1 MLAFK
6 KLALFIFSLVFYGIA
21 ANGSERAAPFPE
33 QSSAVFSKKYLKK
46 TVNDARITGVIH
58 KCALRFLRDFFE
70 KKSVHV
76 LIFFPWNKSKNMI
89 KYHYKI
95 EQREVDYVPEF
106 DSWQL
111 QLSKYFGQGDL
122 KRAEKCA
129 AWQMAIGLQM
139 VDGLRPSSYLLET
152 AKEHIEGH
160 IDIAEAQER
169 IQNYYKEQKNLG
181 AVDVGTMEADFVS
194 VHITELLGEKTFQFS
209 PAELQ
214 SIHRRLFTGVFDY
227 AGQFRTYNIT
237 KNEWVLGGDTVVYS
251 SWESI
256 RDTLDYDF
264 SQEKQFS
271 YDALSVPESIKHMAK
286 FASGIWQIHP
296 FCEGNTR
303 ATAVFIVKYLK
314 TFGFAVN
321 NDVFAAN
328 SWYFRNALVRANYN
342 NLQKG
347 IHATSEYLEMF
358 FENLLLGTRHELKNR
373 YLHVE
378 YKSEVPIQSATET
391 SKCKNCTLNCTLEEL
406 AVLRTIAANP
416 SITQKELAAA
426 IGKSERTIKT
436 RTVALQEKGYLRRA
450 NGKRNGHWEVLVD
463 LS

>member
-1 MLAFK
+1 M
-6 KLALFIFSLVFYGIA
+6 
-21 ANGSERAAPFPE
+21 PE
-33 QSSAVFSKKYLKK
+33 Q
-46 TVNDARITGVIH
+46 DR
-58 KCALRFLRDFFE
+58 
-70 KKSVHV
+70 
-76 LIFFPWNKSKNMI
+76 
-89 KYHYKI
+89 
-95 EQREVDYVPEF
+95 
-106 DSWQL
+106 WQL
-111 QLSKYFGQGDL
+111 ELSEYIRQGEPE
-122 KRAEKCA
+122 RAEKSA
-129 AWQMAIGLQM
+129 AWQTAIGLQA
-139 VDGLRPSSYLLET
+139 VDGLKTSTYLLET
-152 AKEHIEGH
+152 AKAHIEGD
-160 IDIAEAQER
+160 IDIAGAQRR
-169 IQNYYKEQKNLG
+169 IQSYYKEQANRK
-181 AVDVGTMEADFVS
+181 AVEDGTMEADIVS
-194 VHITELLGEKTFQFS
+194 ARITELLGEKTFQFS

-214 SIHRRLFTGVFDY
+214 SIHRRLFTGVFDH

-314 TFGFAVN
+314 TFGFTVN

-358 FENLLLGTRHELKNR
+358 FENLLLGAQHELKNR

-378 YKSEVPIQSATET
+378 YENEAPVQSANAEI
-391 SKCKNCTLNCTLEEL
+391 SKCQNGTLNCTLEEL
-406 AVLRTIAANP
+406 AMLQAVKANP
-416 SITQKELAAA
+416 TITQKELAVAV
-426 IGKSERTIKT
+426 GKSERTIKRRMT
-436 RTVALQEKGYLRRA
+436 DLQKKAIFAMPTESETAIGKCWSISRDRKGSWA
-450 NGKRNGHWEVLVD
+450 NGHDYSQSDPLHEMR
-463 LS
+463 

>member
-1 MLAFK
+1 M
-6 KLALFIFSLVFYGIA
+6 
-21 ANGSERAAPFPE
+21 PE
-33 QSSAVFSKKYLKK
+33 Q
-46 TVNDARITGVIH
+46 NR
-58 KCALRFLRDFFE
+58 
-70 KKSVHV
+70 
-76 LIFFPWNKSKNMI
+76 
-89 KYHYKI
+89 
-95 EQREVDYVPEF
+95 
-106 DSWQL
+106 WQL
-111 QLSKYFGQGDL
+111 ELSEYIRQGEPE
-122 KRAEKCA
+122 RAEKSA
-129 AWQMAIGLQM
+129 AWQTAIGLQA
-139 VDGLRPSSYLLET
+139 VDGLKTSPYLLET
-152 AKEHIEGH
+152 AKAHIEGD
-160 IDIAEAQER
+160 IDIVGAQRR
-169 IQNYYKEQKNLG
+169 IQSYYKEQANRK
-181 AVDVGTMEADFVS
+181 AVEDGTMEADIVS
-194 VHITELLGEKTFQFS
+194 ARITELLGEKTFQFS

-214 SIHRRLFTGVFDY
+214 SIHRRLFTGVFDH

-256 RDTLDYDF
+256 RDTL
-264 SQEKQFS
+264 
-271 YDALSVPESIKHMAK
+271 
-286 FASGIWQIHP
+286 HP

-358 FENLLLGTRHELKNR
+358 FENLLLGAQHELKNR

-378 YKSEVPIQSATET
+378 YKSEVPVQSANAEI
-391 SKCKNCTLNCTLEEL
+391 SKCQNGTLNCTLEEL
-406 AVLRTIAANP
+406 AVLKAVKANP
-416 SITQKELAAA
+416 AITQKELAVAV
-426 IGKSERTIKT
+426 GKSERTIKRRMT
-436 RTVALQEKGYLRRA
+436 DLQEKGYLRRA

>member
-1 MLAFK
+1 M
-6 KLALFIFSLVFYGIA
+6 
-21 ANGSERAAPFPE
+21 PE
-33 QSSAVFSKKYLKK
+33 Q
-46 TVNDARITGVIH
+46 DR
-58 KCALRFLRDFFE
+58 
-70 KKSVHV
+70 
-76 LIFFPWNKSKNMI
+76 
-89 KYHYKI
+89 
-95 EQREVDYVPEF
+95 
-106 DSWQL
+106 WQL
-111 QLSKYFGQGDL
+111 ELSEYIRQGEPE
-122 KRAEKCA
+122 RAEKSA
-129 AWQMAIGLQM
+129 AWQTAIGLQA
-139 VDGLRPSSYLLET
+139 VDGLKTSPYLLET
-152 AKEHIEGH
+152 AKAHIEGD
-160 IDIAEAQER
+160 IDIAGAQRR
-169 IQNYYKEQKNLG
+169 IQSYYKEQANRK
-181 AVDVGTMEADFVS
+181 AVEDGTMEADIVS
-194 VHITELLGEKTFQFS
+194 ARITELLGEKTFQFS

-214 SIHRRLFTGVFDY
+214 SIHRRLFTGVFDH

-271 YDALSVPESIKHMAK
+271 YDALSVPESIRHMAK

-314 TFGFAVN
+314 TFGFSVN

-358 FENLLLGTRHELKNR
+358 FENLLLGAQHELKNR

-378 YKSEVPIQSATET
+378 YKADAPIQSATET
-391 SKCKNCTLNCTLEEL
+391 SKCKNCTLDCTLEEL

-416 SITQKELAAA
+416 SITQKALAAA

-450 NGKRNGHWEVLVD
+450 NGKRSGHWEVLVD

>member
-1 MLAFK
+1 M
-6 KLALFIFSLVFYGIA
+6 
-21 ANGSERAAPFPE
+21 PE
-33 QSSAVFSKKYLKK
+33 Q
-46 TVNDARITGVIH
+46 DR
-58 KCALRFLRDFFE
+58 
-70 KKSVHV
+70 
-76 LIFFPWNKSKNMI
+76 
-89 KYHYKI
+89 
-95 EQREVDYVPEF
+95 
-106 DSWQL
+106 WQL
-111 QLSKYFGQGDL
+111 ELSEYIRQGEPE
-122 KRAEKCA
+122 RAEKSA
-129 AWQMAIGLQM
+129 AWQTAIGLQA
-139 VDGLRPSSYLLET
+139 VDGLKTSTYLLET

-214 SIHRRLFTGVFDY
+214 SIHRRLFTGVFDH

-256 RDTLDYDF
+256 RDSLEYDF
-264 SQEKQFS
+264 LQEKQFS

-314 TFGFAVN
+314 TFGFTVN

-347 IHATSEYLEMF
+347 IHATSEYLELF
-358 FENLLLGTRHELKNR
+358 FENLLLGAQHELKNR

-378 YKSEVPIQSATET
+378 YKSEAPVQSANADI
-391 SKCKNCTLNCTLEEL
+391 SKCQNGTLDCTLEEL
-406 AVLRTIAANP
+406 AVLKAVKANP
-416 SITQKELAAA
+416 VITQKELAVAV
-426 IGKSERTIKT
+426 GKSERTIKRRMT
-436 RTVALQEKGYLRRA
+436 DLQEKGYLRRA
-450 NGKRNGHWEVLVD
+450 NGKRSGHWEVLVD

>member
-1 MLAFK
+1 M
-6 KLALFIFSLVFYGIA
+6 
-21 ANGSERAAPFPE
+21 PE
-33 QSSAVFSKKYLKK
+33 Q
-46 TVNDARITGVIH
+46 DR
-58 KCALRFLRDFFE
+58 
-70 KKSVHV
+70 
-76 LIFFPWNKSKNMI
+76 
-89 KYHYKI
+89 
-95 EQREVDYVPEF
+95 
-106 DSWQL
+106 WQL
-111 QLSKYFGQGDL
+111 ELSEYIRQGEPE
-122 KRAEKCA
+122 RAEKSA
-129 AWQMAIGLQM
+129 AWQTAIGLQA
-139 VDGLRPSSYLLET
+139 VDGLKTSPYLLET
-152 AKEHIEGH
+152 AKAHIEGD
-160 IDIAEAQER
+160 IDIAGAQQR
-169 IQNYYKEQKNLG
+169 IQSYYQEQAHRQ
-181 AVDVGTMEADFVS
+181 AVEAGTMEADIVS
-194 VHITELLGEKTFQFS
+194 ARITELLGEKTFQFS

-214 SIHRRLFTGVFDY
+214 SIHKRLFTGVFDH

-347 IHATSEYLEMF
+347 IHATSEYLEIF
-358 FENLLLGTRHELKNR
+358 FENLLLGAQHELKNR

-378 YKSEVPIQSATET
+378 YKADAPIQSATET
-391 SKCKNCTLNCTLEEL
+391 SKCNNCTLDCTLEEL

-416 SITQKELAAA
+416 SITQKDLAAA

-436 RTVALQEKGYLRRA
+436 RTVGLQEKGYLRRA
-450 NGKRNGHWEVLVD
+450 NGKRNGHWEVLID